1 MDFLEKLDKQK
12 LQRISLIVIAALTFI
27 ATVLLVVI
35 IIASVE
41 GGTDPLNDLNKPNTG
56 KVNDIEFINKS
67 YGEEDL
73 SNGSLVLVN
82 NEHYYN
88 IPSDIHLVNCYDYRE
103 QNKGISESSYNLID
117 RSPRLEATAM
127 ENAHKM
133 LIALGSD
140 TQNHSIMISSAFR
153 TYEDQV
159 GRDIESG
166 YSDHHTGLL
175 LSLTVYGGIN
185 PYLSHESNI
194 DLANWLNTNAH
205 KYGFVVRYPAD
216 KTELTGVSDY
226 THAYRYVGVAH
237 ATYMKEENLCLEEYI
252 EYLKNE
258 TSYKDMLTVKAADG
272 SSYAIYYTAI
282 EASGGD
288 VKVPVQVPNPDG
300 STNYPY
306 TVSGT
311 NEGGIVIT
319 IKLK

>member
-41 GGTDPLNDLNKPNTG
+41 GGTDPLNDLNNPNTG

-67 YGEEDL
+67 YGEGDL
-73 SNGSLVLVN
+73 LKGSLVLANSSHPYSMPGDVN
-82 NEHYYN
+82 MVNIATYRSEHDNTIPYSVGDIYN
-88 IPSDIHLVNCYDYRE
+88 FFLT
-103 QNKGISESSYNLID
+103 SEAIEHMHN
-117 RSPRLEATAM
+117 
-127 ENAHKM
+127 M
-133 LIALGSD
+133 LIQLKAETGND
-140 TQNHSIMISSAFR
+140 SIMISSA
-153 TYEDQV
+153 Y
-159 GRDIESG
+159 GK
-166 YSDHHTGLL
+166 SDAASDVHAGNTVA
-175 LSLTVYGGIN
+175 LTVVGGVS
-185 PYLSHESNI
+185 PYLSDESNAV
-194 DLANWLNTNAH
+194 LSNWLNNNAY

-216 KTELTGVSDY
+216 KTELTGISDY
-226 THAYRYVGVAH
+226 THVFRYVGIAH

-288 VKVPVQVPNPDG
+288 VKVPVQSPNPDG
-300 STNYPY
+300 STNYAY